1 MKNFANPDGKV
12 REDFPGGWKGDK
24 ADKFTKQGRTDKEN
38 EAFDFVKKLASYRK
52 ENDVLQTGKLMQ
64 FVPENDSYVYFRS
77 NEKKTV
83 MVIMHYSDKVHTI
96 HMSRFTEKL
105 NGFSSYRD
113 VLTDQVS
120 KLSADMTLQPY
131 EVKVLELTR

>member
-1 MKNFANPDGKV
+1 
-12 REDFPGGWKGDK
+12 
-24 ADKFTKQGRTDKEN
+24 
-38 EAFDFVKKLASYRK
+38 
-52 ENDVLQTGKLMQ
+52 MQ

-105 NGFSSYRD
+105 NGFSSYKD

-131 EVKVLELTR
+131 EVKVLELIR